1 MDQNYDFVGWATVND
16 RLCSD
21 GRTIRRDAFK
31 ECDGMVVPLLYNHQH
46 GDPLCVLGHAL
57 LKNEPEGVKCYGK
70 FNDTES
76 GRASKLILENGDI
89 VGLSIFADQ
98 LKQKANAGGGK
109 DVLHGKIRE
118 VSLVLAGANPGARIK
133 SVLSHDDSDEEAAY
147 IEFIGNEYEVVCH
160 SELEAPEESE
170 EPVETPEETIEH
182 SDGTKEKEES
192 MAEEA
197 KKEEKKEEG
206 KTVQEVFDTMNEE
219 QKKVTYFMIGQAI
232 QDALNG
238 DLPDDEDNDEGEDK
252 EMTHNVF
259 ENENAKTEVL
269 SHSDIQEIFTKDWKR
284 YGSLK
289 DAVEARLEGGTL
301 MHAVTDD
308 SGNTITYGI
317 ANIDYLFPEAKAL
330 DNPPSFIKRNQ
341 EWVGVVMNGV
351 HHTPFS
357 RIKSVFADITMDE
370 ARAKG
375 YVKGNQK
382 TEEVFKLLKRS
393 TTPTTVYKKQKL
405 DKDDIRDI
413 VDFDIV
419 AWLKKEMRMMLDEE
433 LARAFLI
440 SDGRSSVD
448 DDKINEDNIR
458 PVWKDDDLY
467 VVRKALTFD
476 ANATNEDKANAIIDA
491 AIEAQEDYEG
501 SGSPLFFC
509 DRWFLTR
516 ALLMRNQIGERMYKS
531 AAELAAEMGVSRI
544 IPVPVF
550 KNQTRAARTGTSES
564 GTFKLIGIAL
574 NLDDYNVGADK
585 GGAVEMFDDFDI
597 DVNQEKYLIE
607 TRCSGALIRPK
618 SAIVI
623 EEAVSGAT
631 GATGETSN

>member
-31 ECDGMVVPLLYNHQH
+31 DCDGITVPLLYNHQH

-70 FNDTES
+70 FNNTES
-76 GRASKLILENGDI
+76 GKAAKLILDNGDI

-98 LKQKANAGGGK
+98 LKQQDTGKGLK

-133 SVLSHDDSDEEAAY
+133 SVLSHDDSESEAAY
-147 IEFIGNEYEVVCH
+147 IEFIGEEYEVICH
-160 SELEAPEESE
+160 SDFD
-170 EPVETPEETIEH
+170 EPIETEEETIEH
-182 SDGTKEKEES
+182 SDGTKEKEEP

-197 KKEEKKEEG
+197 KTEEKKEEG
-206 KTVQEVFDTMNEE
+206 KTVQEIFDTMNEE

-238 DLPDDEDNDEGEDK
+238 DLPDDEEKDEGEDE
-252 EMTHNVF
+252 EMTHNIF
-259 ENENAKTEVL
+259 EGEAANTEVL
-269 SHSDIQEIFTKDWKR
+269 SHSDIEEIFTKDWKR

-308 SGNTITYGI
+308 EGHTIKYGV

-330 DNPPSFIKRNQ
+330 DNPPAFIKRNQ

-375 YVKGNQK
+375 YIKGK
-382 TEEVFKLLKRS
+382 KKAEEVFKLLKRS

-413 VDFDIV
+413 VDFDVV

-448 DDKINEDNIR
+448 DDKIDEDNIR
-458 PVWKDDDLY
+458 PIWKDDDLY
-467 VVRKALTFD
+467 VIRKQLTFEEGAKD
-476 ANATNEDKANAIIDA
+476 EDKAKAIIDA

-501 SGSPLFFC
+501 SGSPIFFC

-531 AAELAAEMGVSRI
+531 AADLASEMGVSRI
-544 IPVPVF
+544 VPVPVF
-550 KNQTRAARTGTSES
+550 KNQTRTAREGTSES
-564 GTFKLIGIAL
+564 GSFKLIGLAV

-597 DVNQEKYLIE
+597 DYNQEKYLIE
-607 TRCSGALIRPK
+607 TRCSGALIRPN

-623 EEAVSGAT
+623 EQAV
-631 GATGETSN
+631 TGE

>member
-31 ECDGMVVPLLYNHQH
+31 DCDGMTVPLLYNHQH

-70 FNDTES
+70 FNNTES
-76 GRASKLILENGDI
+76 GKAAKLILDNGDI

-98 LKQKANAGGGK
+98 LKQQDTGKGLK

-133 SVLSHDDSDEEAAY
+133 SVMSHNDSDEEAAY
-147 IEFIGNEYEVVCH
+147 IEFIGEEYEVVCH
-160 SELEAPEESE
+160 SDFE
-170 EPVETPEETIEH
+170 EPETIEH
-182 SDGTKEKEES
+182 SDGTKEKEEP

-197 KKEEKKEEG
+197 KTEEKKEEG

-238 DLPDDEDNDEGEDK
+238 DLPDDKDNDEGEDK
-252 EMTHNVF
+252 EMTHNIF
-259 ENENAKTEVL
+259 EGEAAKTEVL
-269 SHSDIQEIFTKDWKR
+269 SHSDIEDIFKKDWKR

-289 DAVEARLEGGTL
+289 DAVEARLDGGTL
-301 MHAVTDD
+301 MHAVQDD
-308 SGNTITYGI
+308 DGNNVTYGV

-330 DNPPSFIKRNQ
+330 DNPPAFIKRNQ

-375 YVKGNQK
+375 YVKGRK
-382 TEEVFKLLKRS
+382 KAEEVFKLLKRS

-448 DDKINEDNIR
+448 NDKIDEDCIR

-467 VVRKALTFD
+467 VVRKSLTFE
-476 ANATNEDKANAIIDA
+476 ANMVDEKKANAIIDA

-501 SGSPLFFC
+501 SGSPIFFC

-516 ALLMRNQIGERMYKS
+516 ALLMRNAIGERMYKS

-550 KNQTRAARTGTSES
+550 KNQTRAARTGTSET

-585 GGAVEMFDDFDI
+585 GGAVDMFDDFDI
-597 DVNQEKYLIE
+597 DYNQEKYLIE

-623 EEAVSGAT
+623 EEAVA
-631 GATGETSN
+631 AAANAGE

>member
-21 GRTIRRDAFK
+21 GRTIKRDAFK
-31 ECDGMVVPLLYNHQH
+31 DCDGMTVPLLYNHQH

-98 LKQKANAGGGK
+98 LKQKSNNATGGK

-133 SVLSHDDSDEEAAY
+133 SVISHEDSEDEAAY
-147 IEFIGNEYEVVCH
+147 IEFIGDEYEVVCH
-160 SELEAPEESE
+160 SDLDDSVEIEESID
-170 EPVETPEETIEH
+170 TPDETIEH
-182 SDGTKEKEES
+182 SDGTKEKEEP
-192 MAEEA
+192 MAEEV
-197 KKEEKKEEG
+197 KKEEEKKEEG
-206 KTVQEVFDTMNEE
+206 KTVQEIFDTMNEE

-238 DLPDDEDNDEGEDK
+238 DLPEDEEDNDEGEK
-252 EMTHNVF
+252 EEMTHNIF
-259 ENENAKTEVL
+259 EGEAANTEVL
-269 SHSDIQEIFTKDWKR
+269 SHSDIEEIFTKDWKR

-301 MHAVTDD
+301 MHAVQDD
-308 SGNTITYGI
+308 SGKTITYGV
-317 ANIDYLFPEAKAL
+317 ANIDYLFPEAKTL

-375 YVKGNQK
+375 YIKGK
-382 TEEVFKLLKRS
+382 KKAEEVFKLLKRA

-413 VDFDIV
+413 VDFDVV

-448 DDKINEDNIR
+448 DDKIDEDNIR
-458 PVWKDDDLY
+458 PIWKDDDLY
-467 VVRKALTFD
+467 VIRKKLTFEEGAKD
-476 ANATNEDKANAIIDA
+476 EDKAKAIIDA

-501 SGSPLFFC
+501 SGSPIFFC

-531 AAELAAEMGVSRI
+531 AADLASEMGVSRI
-544 IPVPVF
+544 VPVPVF
-550 KNQTRAARTGTSES
+550 KNQTRTAREGTSETGS
-564 GTFKLIGIAL
+564 FKLIGLAV

-597 DVNQEKYLIE
+597 DYNQEKYLIE
-607 TRCSGALIRPK
+607 TRCSGALIRPN

-623 EEAVSGAT
+623 EQVV
-631 GATGETSN
+631 TGE

>member
-1 MDQNYDFVGWATVND
+1 
-16 RLCSD
+16 
-21 GRTIRRDAFK
+21 
-31 ECDGMVVPLLYNHQH
+31 
-46 GDPLCVLGHAL
+46 
-57 LKNEPEGVKCYGK
+57 
-70 FNDTES
+70 
-76 GRASKLILENGDI
+76 
-89 VGLSIFADQ
+89 
-98 LKQKANAGGGK
+98 
-109 DVLHGKIRE
+109 
-118 VSLVLAGANPGARIK
+118 
-133 SVLSHDDSDEEAAY
+133 
-147 IEFIGNEYEVVCH
+147 
-160 SELEAPEESE
+160 
-170 EPVETPEETIEH
+170 
-182 SDGTKEKEES
+182 

-197 KKEEKKEEG
+197 KKEEEKKEEKKEEG
-206 KTVQEVFDTMNEE
+206 KTVQEVFDSMNEE

-232 QDALNG
+232 QDTLNG
-238 DLPDDEDNDEGEDK
+238 DLPDDEDNDEGEK
-252 EMTHNVF
+252 EEMTHNVF
-259 ENENAKTEVL
+259 EGDNAKTEVL

-308 SGNTITYGI
+308 AGNTVTYGV

-330 DNPPSFIKRNQ
+330 DNPPTFIKRNQ
-341 EWVGVVMNGV
+341 EWVGVVMGGV

-375 YVKGNQK
+375 YVKGTK
-382 TEEVFKLLKRS
+382 KAEEVFKLLKRS
-393 TTPTTVYKKQKL
+393 TTPVTVYKKQKL

-448 DDKINEDNIR
+448 DDKINEENIR
-458 PVWKDDDLY
+458 PIWKDDDLY
-467 VVRKALTFD
+467 VIRKKVTLTGNNDTD
-476 ANATNEDKANAIIDA
+476 ANLVIDS

-501 SGSPLFFC
+501 SGSPIFFC

-531 AAELAAEMGVSRI
+531 ASDLASEMGVSRI

-550 KNQTRAARTGTSES
+550 KNQTRAAKQGETGTS
-564 GTFKLIGIAL
+564 FKLIGIAV

-597 DVNQEKYLIE
+597 DYNQEKYLIE

-623 EEAVSGAT
+623 EANVSGATGAT

>member
-31 ECDGMVVPLLYNHQH
+31 DCDGMTVPLLYNHQH

-70 FNDTES
+70 FNNTES
-76 GRASKLILENGDI
+76 GKAAKLILDNGDI

-98 LKQKANAGGGK
+98 LKQQDKGKGLK

-133 SVLSHDDSDEEAAY
+133 SVISHNDSDEEAAY
-147 IEFIGNEYEVVCH
+147 IEFIGEEYEVVCH
-160 SELEAPEESE
+160 SDFEEPEESK
-170 EPVETPEETIEH
+170 PVEISEETIEH
-182 SDGTKEKEES
+182 SDGTKEKEEP

-197 KKEEKKEEG
+197 KTEEKKEEG

-238 DLPDDEDNDEGEDK
+238 DLPDDEEKDEGEDE
-252 EMTHNVF
+252 EMTHNIF
-259 ENENAKTEVL
+259 EGEAANTEVL
-269 SHSDIQEIFTKDWKR
+269 SHSDIEDIFKKDWKR

-289 DAVEARLEGGTL
+289 DAVEARLDGGTL
-301 MHAVTDD
+301 MHAVQDD
-308 SGNTITYGI
+308 SGKTIAYGV
-317 ANIDYLFPEAKAL
+317 ANIDYLFPEAKTL
-330 DNPPSFIKRNQ
+330 DNPPAFIKRNQ

-375 YVKGNQK
+375 YIKGK
-382 TEEVFKLLKRS
+382 RKAEEVFKLLKRS

-448 DDKINEDNIR
+448 EDKVDEDCIR

-467 VVRKALTFD
+467 VVRKSLTFEAGMVD
-476 ANATNEDKANAIIDA
+476 EKKANAIIDA
-491 AIEAQEDYEG
+491 AIESQEDYEG
-501 SGSPLFFC
+501 SGSPIFFC

-516 ALLMRNQIGERMYKS
+516 ALLMRNTIGERMYKS

-550 KNQTRAARTGTSES
+550 KNQTRAARTGTQET

-597 DVNQEKYLIE
+597 DYNQEKYLIE

-623 EEAVSGAT
+623 EEAL
-631 GATGETSN
+631 GE

>member
-31 ECDGMVVPLLYNHQH
+31 DCDGITVPLLYNHQH

-70 FNDTES
+70 FNKTES
-76 GRASKLILENGDI
+76 GKAAKLILDNGDI

-98 LKQKANAGGGK
+98 LKQKDKGQGLK

-133 SVLSHDDSDEEAAY
+133 DVMSHDDSEGGAAY
-147 IEFIGNEYEVVCH
+147 IEFIGEEYGVICH
-160 SELEAPEESE
+160 SDFEEPEEPT
-170 EPVETPEETIEH
+170 PVETSEETIEH
-182 SDGTKEKEES
+182 SDGTKEKEEP

-197 KKEEKKEEG
+197 KTEEKKEEG
-206 KTVQEVFDTMNEE
+206 KTVQEIFDTMNEE

-238 DLPDDEDNDEGEDK
+238 DLPDDEEDNDEGEDK
-252 EMTHNVF
+252 EMTHNIF
-259 ENENAKTEVL
+259 EGENAKTEVL
-269 SHSDIQEIFTKDWKR
+269 SHSDIEEIFKNDWKR

-301 MHAVTDD
+301 MHAVKDD
-308 SGNTITYGI
+308 SGKTIAYGV

-330 DNPPSFIKRNQ
+330 DNPPAFIKRNQ

-375 YVKGNQK
+375 YVKGNVK

-448 DDKINEDNIR
+448 DDKIDEDCIR

-467 VVRKALTFD
+467 VVRKSLTFA
-476 ANATNEDKANAIIDA
+476 ANATNEQKANAIIDA

-550 KNQTRAARTGTSES
+550 KNQTRAARTGTTET

-585 GGAVEMFDDFDI
+585 GGAVDMFDDFDI
-597 DVNQEKYLIE
+597 DRNQEKYLIE

-623 EEAVSGAT
+623 EEAVAAASAG
-631 GATGETSN
+631 GNGSH

>member
-31 ECDGMVVPLLYNHQH
+31 DCDGITVPLLYNHQH

-70 FNDTES
+70 FNKTES
-76 GRASKLILENGDI
+76 GKAAKLILDNGDI

-98 LKQKANAGGGK
+98 LKQKDKGQGLK

-133 SVLSHDDSDEEAAY
+133 DVMSHDDSEGGAAY
-147 IEFIGNEYEVVCH
+147 IEFIGEEYGVICH
-160 SELEAPEESE
+160 SDFEEPEE
-170 EPVETPEETIEH
+170 PTLVETSEETIEH
-182 SDGTKEKEES
+182 SDGTKEKEEP

-197 KKEEKKEEG
+197 KTEEKKEEG
-206 KTVQEVFDTMNEE
+206 KTVQEIFDTMNEE

-238 DLPDDEDNDEGEDK
+238 DLPDDEEKDEGEDE
-252 EMTHNVF
+252 EMTHNIF
-259 ENENAKTEVL
+259 EGEAANTEVL
-269 SHSDIQEIFTKDWKR
+269 SHSDIEEIFTKDWKR

-308 SGNTITYGI
+308 SGQTIKYGV
-317 ANIDYLFPEAKAL
+317 ANIDYLFPEAKTL

-375 YVKGNQK
+375 YIKGKKK

-413 VDFDIV
+413 VDFDVV

-433 LARAFLI
+433 LAKAFLI

-448 DDKINEDNIR
+448 DDKIDEDNIR
-458 PVWKDDDLY
+458 PIWKDDDLY
-467 VVRKALTFD
+467 VIRKQLTFEEGAKD
-476 ANATNEDKANAIIDA
+476 EDKAKAIIDA

-501 SGSPLFFC
+501 SGSPIFFC

-531 AAELAAEMGVSRI
+531 AADLASEMGVSRI
-544 IPVPVF
+544 VPVPVF
-550 KNQTRAARTGTSES
+550 KNQTRTAREGTSES
-564 GTFKLIGIAL
+564 GSFKLIGLAV

-597 DVNQEKYLIE
+597 DYNQEKYLIE
-607 TRCSGALIRPK
+607 TRCSGALIRPN

-623 EEAVSGAT
+623 EQAV
-631 GATGETSN
+631 TGE

>member
-31 ECDGMVVPLLYNHQH
+31 DCDGITVPLLYNHQH

-76 GRASKLILENGDI
+76 GKASKLILENGDI

-133 SVLSHDDSDEEAAY
+133 SVFAHDDSENEAAY
-147 IEFIGNEYEVVCH
+147 IEFIGDEYEVVCH
-160 SELEAPEESE
+160 SDLE

-182 SDGTKEKEES
+182 SDGTKEKEEP

-197 KKEEKKEEG
+197 KKEEEKKEEG
-206 KTVQEVFDTMNEE
+206 KTVQEVFDSMNEE

-238 DLPDDEDNDEGEDK
+238 DLPDDENNDEGEK
-252 EMTHNVF
+252 EEMTHNVF
-259 ENENAKTEVL
+259 EGDNAKTEVL

-308 SGNTITYGI
+308 AGNTVTYGV

-330 DNPPSFIKRNQ
+330 DNPPTFIKRNQ
-341 EWVGVVMNGV
+341 EWVGVVMGGV

-375 YVKGNQK
+375 YVKGTK
-382 TEEVFKLLKRS
+382 KEEEVFKLLKRS

-448 DDKINEDNIR
+448 ADKIDEDNIR
-458 PVWKDDDLY
+458 PIWKDDDLY
-467 VVRKALTFD
+467 VVRKKVTLTGNNDTD
-476 ANATNEDKANAIIDA
+476 ANLVIDS

-501 SGSPLFFC
+501 SGSPIFFC

-516 ALLMRNQIGERMYKS
+516 ALLMRNQIGERMYRS
-531 AAELAAEMGVSRI
+531 ASDLASEMGVSRI
-544 IPVPVF
+544 ISVPVF
-550 KNQTRAARTGTSES
+550 KNQTRAAKQGETGTS
-564 GTFKLIGIAL
+564 FKLIGIAV

-597 DVNQEKYLIE
+597 DYNQEKYLIE

-623 EEAVSGAT
+623 EANVSGATGAT